1 MAKRHLDIAARVHAY
16 VPEHN
21 AGAETMLHSM
31 LRALVARGHRC
42 TAWLARYSA
51 ARESY
56 EIDGVRVVPARARVD
71 GTWTKADVLISHLE
85 NVDPTAAIAKGYG
98 IPYVI
103 LAHNTFYPTKKSID
117 EAHPALVVY
126 NSEWMRDEL
135 GDNPNGI
142 VINPSVDVAEY
153 ATKPGDAVT
162 IVNATA
168 TKGAEVFYELAKRF
182 PDTPFL
188 AVGGAYGVQLGSEL
202 PNVEQIPHVPFNRM
216 RDEVYSRSKVLL
228 MPSDYE
234 SWGRVG
240 TEAMCSGIPVIAH
253 PTPGLKEN
261 LGDAGIFVD
270 RADVDRWEKA
280 LKTLLGN
287 EKTYAKASENALK
300 RAAELDADADLDRWC
315 DAIESLARKG
325 ES

>member
-1 MAKRHLDIAARVHAY
+1 MRRQLEIAARVHAY

-42 TAWLARYSA
+42 TAWIARYSA
-51 ARESY
+51 AREAY
-56 EIDGVRVVPARARVD
+56 EVDGVRVVPARARVN
-71 GTWTKADVLISHLE
+71 GTWTRADVLISHLE

-98 IPYVI
+98 IPFVV
-103 LAHNTFYPTKKSID
+103 LAHNTFYPTKKAID
-117 EAHPALVVY
+117 DARPSLVVY
-126 NSEWMRDEL
+126 NSEWMRKEL
-135 GDNPNGI
+135 GEHENGI

-168 TKGAEVFYELAKRF
+168 TKGAEVFYGLAKRL
-182 PDTPFL
+182 PKTPFL

-216 RDEVYSRSKVLL
+216 RDEVYARTKVVL

-261 LGDAGIFVD
+261 LGNAGIYAD
-270 RADVDRWEKA
+270 REDVDRWEKA
-280 LKTLLGN
+280 LKALLGN
-287 EKTYAKASENALK
+287 EKVYAKASENALK
-300 RAAELDADADLDRWC
+300 RAAELDAGADLDRWC
-315 DAIESLARKG
+315 DAVESLVERG